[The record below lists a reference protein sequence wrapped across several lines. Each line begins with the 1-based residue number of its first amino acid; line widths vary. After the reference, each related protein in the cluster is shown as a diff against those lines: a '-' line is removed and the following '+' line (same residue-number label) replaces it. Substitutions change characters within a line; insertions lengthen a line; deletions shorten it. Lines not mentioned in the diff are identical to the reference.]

1 MFFLDVVDIKIAGS
15 ELFSRMYMAPYSI
28 SNHFHSLSPSL
39 LDVNL
44 PNFIRKKCNNKQKEK
59 EKK

>member
-1 MFFLDVVDIKIAGS
+1 MFFLDVVDIKIVGS
-15 ELFSRMYMAPYSI
+15 ELFSTMYMAPYLI
-28 SNHFHSLSPSL
+28 SNHFHSLSLSL

-44 PNFIRKKCNNKQKEK
+44 PNFITKKCNHKQKEK